1 MAVFYQTYRPQKFS
15 EVIGQSSIVK
25 TLQQA
30 VASDKIGHAYLFTGS
45 RGVGKTT
52 LARILAKAANCN
64 HLKDGNPC
72 GVCDVCLNIA
82 NGSFLDVI
90 EIDAASHTGVDNIRE
105 LIEHIRFQPSQGR
118 TKVFVIDEV
127 HMLSKAAFNALL
139 KTLEEPPSHVLFI
152 LATTDIEKVPDTIIS
167 RTQRFDFRKITAE
180 QIKQALE
187 QIVKVEKLKLPSEA
201 IDVIVEN
208 SEGGMRDALSQ
219 LSLAVHLDSSAKAS
233 DIHLLL
239 GTTSRASV
247 LELLNLIS
255 QGKTQ
260 DLAKFFEVQTQANF
274 DAISFARKTLV
285 ILQEHLE
292 VSLMG
297 QAKVDK
303 TQNADLITTFSLAQL
318 LYVIRLFMRAYKEI
332 DKALT
337 PELPLLMAS
346 IEATLY
352 LNPTEVVTAN
362 AGATAGAGT
371 KKITESGVSAASIT
385 VNEVA
390 PVFAPE
396 QLENISKI
404 EMAVPSEEVIQSNSD
419 LNLTLDQ
426 IKEWWPGLV
435 AEVKTVNSP
444 LATLLKNSPIHE
456 VKGNHVIV
464 LVKYLFHKEQL
475 ENAKLRVVICN
486 FLGKMAG
493 GNVEFRVQIS
503 KDSVG
508 EQIVDTATAV
518 TDALKIFGGELV
530 E

>member
-1 MAVFYQTYRPQKFS
+1 MAVFYQTYRPQNFL
-15 EVIGQSSIVK
+15 EVIGQEAIVK

-30 VASDKIGHAYLFTGS
+30 VASGKIGHAYLFTGS
-45 RGVGKTT
+45 RGIGKTT

-64 HLKDGNPC
+64 TLKDGNPC
-72 GVCDVCLNIA
+72 GICDICLNIA

-167 RTQRFDFRKITAE
+167 RTQRFDFRKITTD
-180 QIKQALE
+180 QIKKALQ
-187 QIVKVEKLKLPSEA
+187 QIVKVEKLSLPEEA

-208 SEGGMRDALSQ
+208 SEGGLRDALSQ
-219 LSLAVHLDSSAKAS
+219 LSLAAHLDSSAKAE

-239 GTTSRASV
+239 GTTSRSSV

-255 QGKTQ
+255 EGKTYE
-260 DLAKFFEVQTQANF
+260 LNAFFNKLTQANF
-274 DAISFARKTLV
+274 DAVSFARKTLV

-292 VSLMG
+292 ANLSASSDG
-297 QAKVDK
+297 KNGA
-303 TQNADLITTFSLAQL
+303 NDLIASLSLAQL
-318 LYVIRLFMRAYKEI
+318 LYIIRLFMRAYKEI

-346 IEATLY
+346 IEAALFIKPNSTISV
-352 LNPTEVVTAN
+352 EKGRSEQSSSA
-362 AGATAGAGT
+362 ATASVIST
-371 KKITESGVSAASIT
+371 SELVDIPIQKQ
-385 VNEVA
+385 
-390 PVFAPE
+390 PVFATENIEPE
-396 QLENISKI
+396 QD
-404 EMAVPSEEVIQSNSD
+404 SD
-419 LNLTLDQ
+419 LNLTAEQ
-426 IKEWWPGLV
+426 VKEWWPGLV
-435 AEVKTVNSP
+435 AEVKAVNSP
-444 LATLLKNSPIHE
+444 LSTLLKNSPIHE
-456 VKGNHVIV
+456 VSGNRVSV
-464 LVKYLFHKEQL
+464 MVRYLFHKEHL
-475 ENAKLRVVICN
+475 ENAKIRVMISN
-486 FLGKMAG
+486 YLGEKAG
-493 GNVEFRVQIS
+493 GNVEFRVVIQ

-508 EQIVDTATAV
+508 EQIVDTASAV
-518 TDALKIFGGELV
+518 SDAIKIFGGELV

>member
-1 MAVFYQTYRPQKFS
+1 MAVFYQTYRPQNFS
-15 EVIGQSSIVK
+15 EVLGQDAIVK
-25 TLQQA
+25 TLRQA
-30 VASDKIGHAYLFTGS
+30 VSSGKIGHAYLFTGS
-45 RGVGKTT
+45 RGIGKTT

-64 HLKDGNPC
+64 NLKDGNPC
-72 GVCDVCLNIA
+72 GTCDVCVNIA

-90 EIDAASHTGVDNIRE
+90 EIDAASHTGVENIRE

-167 RTQRFDFRKITAE
+167 RTQRFDFRKITGEHIKSALQ
-180 QIKQALE
+180 QIIKT
-187 QIVKVEKLKLPSEA
+187 EKLKLPKEA

-208 SEGGMRDALSQ
+208 SEGGLRDALSQ
-219 LSLAVHLDSSAKAS
+219 LSLAAHLDSSATAG

-247 LELLNLIS
+247 IELLNLIANGQTHELS
-255 QGKTQ
+255 
-260 DLAKFFEVQTQANF
+260 KFFDIQTQANF
-274 DAISFARKTLV
+274 DAVSFARKTLV

-292 VSLMG
+292 ASLSNG
-297 QAKVDK
+297 NKNSAS
-303 TQNADLITTFSLAQL
+303 DLIQSFTLAQL

-337 PELPLLMAS
+337 AELPLLMAS
-346 IEATLY
+346 IEAALY
-352 LNPTEVVTAN
+352 IKPNDSASVDNGSALKSGGRASSLEQSVAKLEVETIPQSIPQKQAVFVHQEIETEN
-362 AGATAGAGT
+362 A
-371 KKITESGVSAASIT
+371 
-385 VNEVA
+385 
-390 PVFAPE
+390 
-396 QLENISKI
+396 
-404 EMAVPSEEVIQSNSD
+404 SD
-419 LNLTLDQ
+419 LQLT
-426 IKEWWPGLV
+426 KEQVLQWWPELI

-444 LATLLKNSPIHE
+444 IATLLKNSPLQE
-456 VKGNHVIV
+456 VFGNKVTV
-464 LVKYLFHKEQL
+464 MVKYLFHKEHL
-475 ENAKLRVVICN
+475 ENAKLRVLISN
-486 FLGKMAG
+486 FLGQKAG
-493 GNVEFRVQIS
+493 GNVEFRVVIN

>member
-1 MAVFYQTYRPQKFS
+1 MAVFYQTYRPQNFL
-15 EVIGQSSIVK
+15 EVIGQEAIVK

-30 VASDKIGHAYLFTGS
+30 VASGKIGHAYLFTGS
-45 RGVGKTT
+45 RGIGKTT

-64 HLKDGNPC
+64 TLKDGNPC
-72 GVCDVCLNIA
+72 GICDICLNIA

-167 RTQRFDFRKITAE
+167 RTQRFDFRKITTD
-180 QIKQALE
+180 QIKKALQ
-187 QIVKVEKLKLPSEA
+187 QIVKVEKLSLPEEA

-208 SEGGMRDALSQ
+208 SEGGLRDALSQ
-219 LSLAVHLDSSAKAS
+219 LSLAAHLDSSAKAE

-239 GTTSRASV
+239 GTTSRSSV

-255 QGKTQ
+255 EGKTYE
-260 DLAKFFEVQTQANF
+260 LNAFFNKLTQANF
-274 DAISFARKTLV
+274 DAVSFARKTLV

-292 VSLMG
+292 ANLSASSDG
-297 QAKVDK
+297 KNGA
-303 TQNADLITTFSLAQL
+303 NDLIASLSLAQL
-318 LYVIRLFMRAYKEI
+318 LYIIRLFMRAYKEI

-346 IEATLY
+346 IEAALFIKPNSTISV
-352 LNPTEVVTAN
+352 EKGRSEQSSSA
-362 AGATAGAGT
+362 ATA
-371 KKITESGVSAASIT
+371 SIIST
-385 VNEVA
+385 SELVDIPIQKQ
-390 PVFAPE
+390 PVFATENIEPE
-396 QLENISKI
+396 QD
-404 EMAVPSEEVIQSNSD
+404 SD
-419 LNLTLDQ
+419 LNLTAEQ
-426 IKEWWPGLV
+426 VKEWWPGLV
-435 AEVKTVNSP
+435 AEVKAVNSP
-444 LATLLKNSPIHE
+444 LSTLLKNSPIHE
-456 VKGNHVIV
+456 VSGNRVSV
-464 LVKYLFHKEQL
+464 MVRYLFHKEHL
-475 ENAKLRVVICN
+475 ENAKIRVMISN
-486 FLGKMAG
+486 YLGEKAG
-493 GNVEFRVQIS
+493 GNVEFRVVIQ

-508 EQIVDTATAV
+508 EQIVDTASAV
-518 TDALKIFGGELV
+518 SDAIKIFGGELV

>member
-1 MAVFYQTYRPQKFS
+1 MAVFYQTYRPQNFL
-15 EVIGQSSIVK
+15 EVIGQEAIVK

-30 VASDKIGHAYLFTGS
+30 VASGKIGHAYLFTGS
-45 RGVGKTT
+45 RGIGKTT

-64 HLKDGNPC
+64 TLKDGNPC
-72 GVCDVCLNIA
+72 GTCDICLNIA

-105 LIEHIRFQPSQGR
+105 LIEHIKFQPSQGR

-167 RTQRFDFRKITAE
+167 RTQRFDFRKITTE
-180 QIKQALE
+180 QIKKALQ
-187 QIVKVEKLKLPSEA
+187 QIVKVEKLSLPDEA

-208 SEGGMRDALSQ
+208 SEGGLRDALSQ
-219 LSLAVHLDSSAKAS
+219 LSLAAHLDSSAKAE

-239 GTTSRASV
+239 GTTSRSSV

-255 QGKTQ
+255 DGQTYE
-260 DLAKFFEVQTQANF
+260 LSAFFDKLTQANF
-274 DAISFARKTLV
+274 DAVSFARKTLV

-292 VSLMG
+292 ANLSASSGGKNM
-297 QAKVDK
+297 A
-303 TQNADLITTFSLAQL
+303 NDLITTLSLAQL
-318 LYVIRLFMRAYKEI
+318 LYIIRLFMRAYKEI

-346 IEATLY
+346 IEAALFVKPNSTIVGEKSRVEQS
-352 LNPTEVVTAN
+352 NPAAASSISMSELADLPLQKQSVFATESVQTEVV
-362 AGATAGAGT
+362 
-371 KKITESGVSAASIT
+371 
-385 VNEVA
+385 
-390 PVFAPE
+390 
-396 QLENISKI
+396 LEGMN
-404 EMAVPSEEVIQSNSD
+404 D
-419 LNLTLDQ
+419 LNLTMEQVKD
-426 IKEWWPGLV
+426 WWPGLI

-444 LATLLKNSPIHE
+444 LSTLLKNSPIQE
-456 VKGNHVIV
+456 VSGNRVSVI
-464 LVKYLFHKEQL
+464 VKYLFHKEHL
-475 ENAKLRVVICN
+475 ENAKIRAMISNYLSE
-486 FLGKMAG
+486 KAG
-493 GNVEFRVQIS
+493 GNVEFRVVIQ

-508 EQIVDTATAV
+508 EQIVDTASAV
-518 TDALKIFGGELV
+518 SDAIKIFGGELV

>member
-1 MAVFYQTYRPQKFS
+1 MAVFYQTYRPQNFL
-15 EVIGQSSIVK
+15 EVIGQEAIVK

-30 VASDKIGHAYLFTGS
+30 VASGKIGHAYLFTGS
-45 RGVGKTT
+45 RGIGKTT

-64 HLKDGNPC
+64 TLKDGNPC
-72 GVCDVCLNIA
+72 GTCDICLNIS

-167 RTQRFDFRKITAE
+167 RTQRFDFRKITTD
-180 QIKQALE
+180 QIKKALQ
-187 QIVKVEKLKLPSEA
+187 QIVKVEKLSLPEEA

-208 SEGGMRDALSQ
+208 SEGGLRDALSQ
-219 LSLAVHLDSSAKAS
+219 LSLAAHLDSSAKAE

-239 GTTSRASV
+239 GTTSRSSV

-255 QGKTQ
+255 EGKTYE
-260 DLAKFFEVQTQANF
+260 LNSFFNKLTQANF
-274 DAISFARKTLV
+274 DAVSFARKTLV

-292 VSLMG
+292 ANLSASSDG
-297 QAKVDK
+297 KNKAS
-303 TQNADLITTFSLAQL
+303 DLITSLSLAQL
-318 LYVIRLFMRAYKEI
+318 LYIIRLFMRAYKEI

-346 IEATLY
+346 IEAALFIKPNSTISAVKSKS
-352 LNPTEVVTAN
+352 EQ
-362 AGATAGAGT
+362 
-371 KKITESGVSAASIT
+371 SSSAAAASVISASELLD
-385 VNEVA
+385 VPIQKQPA
-390 PVFAPE
+390 FATETIESE
-396 QLENISKI
+396 QG
-404 EMAVPSEEVIQSNSD
+404 SD
-419 LNLTLDQ
+419 LNLTVEQ
-426 IKEWWPGLV
+426 VKEWWPGLV
-435 AEVKTVNSP
+435 VEVKSVNSP
-444 LATLLKNSPIHE
+444 LSTLLKNSPIQE
-456 VKGNHVIV
+456 VSGNRVSV
-464 LVKYLFHKEQL
+464 TVKYLFHKEHL
-475 ENAKLRVVICN
+475 ENAKIRAMISN
-486 FLGKMAG
+486 YLGEKAG
-493 GNVEFRVQIS
+493 GNVEFRVVIQ

-508 EQIVDTATAV
+508 EQIVDTASAV
-518 TDALKIFGGELV
+518 SDAIKIFGGELV

>member
-1 MAVFYQTYRPQKFS
+1 MAVFYQTYRPQNFL
-15 EVIGQSSIVK
+15 EVIGQEAIVK

-30 VASDKIGHAYLFTGS
+30 VASGKIGHAYLFTGS
-45 RGVGKTT
+45 RGIGKTT

-64 HLKDGNPC
+64 TLKDGNPC
-72 GVCDVCLNIA
+72 GICDICLNIA

-167 RTQRFDFRKITAE
+167 RTQRFDFRKITTD
-180 QIKQALE
+180 QIKKALQ
-187 QIVKVEKLKLPSEA
+187 QIVKVEKLSLPEEA

-208 SEGGMRDALSQ
+208 SEGGLRDALSQ
-219 LSLAVHLDSSAKAS
+219 LSLAAHLDSSAKAE

-239 GTTSRASV
+239 GTTSRSSV

-255 QGKTQ
+255 EGKTYE
-260 DLAKFFEVQTQANF
+260 LNAFFNKLTQANF
-274 DAISFARKTLV
+274 DAVSFARKTLV

-292 VSLMG
+292 ANLSASSDG
-297 QAKVDK
+297 KNGA
-303 TQNADLITTFSLAQL
+303 NDLIASLSLAQL
-318 LYVIRLFMRAYKEI
+318 LYIIRLFMRAYKEI

-346 IEATLY
+346 IEAALFIKPNSTISVEKGRSEQSSSA
-352 LNPTEVVTAN
+352 TTASVIS
-362 AGATAGAGT
+362 TSELVDIPIQ
-371 KKITESGVSAASIT
+371 KQ
-385 VNEVA
+385 
-390 PVFAPE
+390 PVFATENIEPE
-396 QLENISKI
+396 QD
-404 EMAVPSEEVIQSNSD
+404 SD
-419 LNLTLDQ
+419 LNLTAEQ
-426 IKEWWPGLV
+426 VKEWWPGLV
-435 AEVKTVNSP
+435 AEVKAVNSP
-444 LATLLKNSPIHE
+444 LSTLLKNSPIHE
-456 VKGNHVIV
+456 VSGNRVSV
-464 LVKYLFHKEQL
+464 MVRYLFHKEHL
-475 ENAKLRVVICN
+475 ENAKIRVMISN
-486 FLGKMAG
+486 YLGEKAG
-493 GNVEFRVQIS
+493 GNVEFRVVIQ

-508 EQIVDTATAV
+508 EQIVDTASAV
-518 TDALKIFGGELV
+518 SDAIKIFGGELV

>member
-1 MAVFYQTYRPQKFS
+1 MAVFYQTYRPQNFL
-15 EVIGQSSIVK
+15 EVIGQEAIVK

-30 VASDKIGHAYLFTGS
+30 VASGKIGHAYLFTGS
-45 RGVGKTT
+45 RGIGKTT

-64 HLKDGNPC
+64 TLKDGNPC
-72 GVCDVCLNIA
+72 GICDICLNIA

-167 RTQRFDFRKITAE
+167 RTQRFDFRKITTD
-180 QIKQALE
+180 QIKKALQ
-187 QIVKVEKLKLPSEA
+187 QIVKVEKLSLPEEA

-208 SEGGMRDALSQ
+208 SEGGLRDALSQ
-219 LSLAVHLDSSAKAS
+219 LSLAAHLDSSAKAE

-239 GTTSRASV
+239 GTTSRSSV

-255 QGKTQ
+255 EGKTYE
-260 DLAKFFEVQTQANF
+260 LNAFFNKLTQANF
-274 DAISFARKTLV
+274 DAVSFARKTLI

-292 VSLMG
+292 ANLSASSDG
-297 QAKVDK
+297 KNGA
-303 TQNADLITTFSLAQL
+303 NDLIASLSLAQL
-318 LYVIRLFMRAYKEI
+318 LYIIRLFMRAYKEI

-346 IEATLY
+346 IEAALFIKPNSTISV
-352 LNPTEVVTAN
+352 EKGRSEQSSSA
-362 AGATAGAGT
+362 ATASVIST
-371 KKITESGVSAASIT
+371 SELVDIPIQKQ
-385 VNEVA
+385 
-390 PVFAPE
+390 PVFTTENIEPE
-396 QLENISKI
+396 QD
-404 EMAVPSEEVIQSNSD
+404 SD
-419 LNLTLDQ
+419 LNLTAEQ
-426 IKEWWPGLV
+426 VKEWWPGLV
-435 AEVKTVNSP
+435 AEVKAVNSP
-444 LATLLKNSPIHE
+444 LSTLLKNSPIHE
-456 VKGNHVIV
+456 VSGNRVSV
-464 LVKYLFHKEQL
+464 MVRYLFHKEHL
-475 ENAKLRVVICN
+475 ENAKIRVMISN
-486 FLGKMAG
+486 YLGEKAG
-493 GNVEFRVQIS
+493 GNVEFRVVIQ

-508 EQIVDTATAV
+508 EQIVDTASAV
-518 TDALKIFGGELV
+518 SDAIKIFGGELV